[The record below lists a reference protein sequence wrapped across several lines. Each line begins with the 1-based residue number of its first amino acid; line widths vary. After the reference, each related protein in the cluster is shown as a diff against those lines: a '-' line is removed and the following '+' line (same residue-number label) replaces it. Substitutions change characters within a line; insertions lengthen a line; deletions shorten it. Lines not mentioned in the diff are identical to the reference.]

1 MSIADAGRRIRHV
14 FVRDLE
20 LAARIGVYASE
31 HGRTQRIRVN
41 VDLGAAESGED
52 GVDDLDRVVDYS
64 VIVDRV
70 RALVAAGHVRLVETL
85 AERIAAAC
93 LEDPRILSARIRV
106 AKLDIYPDA
115 SSVGV
120 EIERLHAA
128 TCPPPAIES

>member
-1 MSIADAGRRIRHV
+1 
-14 FVRDLE
+14 
-20 LAARIGVYASE
+20 
-31 HGRTQRIRVN
+31 VN
-41 VDLGAAESGED
+41 VDLGAVESGAD

-106 AKLDIYPDA
+106 EKLDIYPDA
-115 SSVGV
+115 GSVGV
-120 EIERLHAA
+120 EIERLRAA
-128 TCPPPAIES
+128 TCPPPAIAP

>member
-1 MSIADAGRRIRHV
+1 MSIASAAGRIRHV

-41 VDLGAAESGED
+41 VDLGAEETGAD

-93 LEDPRILSARIRV
+93 LEDPRIASARIRV
-106 AKLDIYPDA
+106 EKLDIYPDA

-120 EIERLHAA
+120 EIERVRDG
-128 TCPPPAIES
+128 TCPPGATHP

>member
-1 MSIADAGRRIRHV
+1 MSIADAGRHIRHV

-41 VDLGAAESGED
+41 VDLGAVESGED

-64 VIVDRV
+64 VIVERV

-106 AKLDIYPDA
+106 EKLDIYPDA

-120 EIERLHAA
+120 EIERLRAA